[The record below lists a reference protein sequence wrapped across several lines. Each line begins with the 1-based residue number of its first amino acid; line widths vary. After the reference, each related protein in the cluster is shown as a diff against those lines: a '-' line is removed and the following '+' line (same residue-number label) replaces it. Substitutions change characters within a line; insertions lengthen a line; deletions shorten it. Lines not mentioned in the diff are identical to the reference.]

1 MTAPAPI
8 FTNIHGNQYETV
20 ASRIKRFRYDH
31 EDGSI
36 HTEVAI
42 QGDNIVT
49 KADVSVRGDGELC
62 HLASGTAEEFR
73 GTSQI
78 NNTSA
83 VENCE
88 TSAIGRALGI
98 AGYDASGNSV
108 ATADE
113 VSNAIHQQN
122 NQPRQQAMKQAYG
135 GQPQEPAPTPAPAP
149 AQHTPGPD
157 GKIVATYTP
166 TQVESVE
173 LKRKSDGR
181 PFTKYVVHCGDG
193 TKLTTLN
200 NNMAEC
206 AGAAI
211 NQSSDVE
218 VEHMAAN
225 RWGDCDMKGI
235 AIVDVMADA
244 IPEDEIPF

>member
-8 FTNIHGNQYETV
+8 FSDIRGKSYETV

-31 EDGSI
+31 PNGSIKTDMSSDDKSVVCQAEISIPVADQPTNQHLADGS
-36 HTEVAI
+36 
-42 QGDNIVT
+42 
-49 KADVSVRGDGELC
+49 
-62 HLASGTAEEFR
+62 AEEIR
-73 GTSQI
+73 GSSQI
-78 NNTSA
+78 NETSA

-122 NQPRQQAMKQAYG
+122 NQPKQQAMKQAYG
-135 GQPQEPAPTPAPAP
+135 GQPQAPAP
-149 AQHTPGPD
+149 AQAEHTPGPD

-181 PFTKYVVHCGDG
+181 PFTKYIVHCGDG

-200 NNMAEC
+200 GTMAEC
-206 AGAAI
+206 ASAAI

-218 VEHMAAN
+218 VEHTAPN
-225 RWGDCDMKGI
+225 RWGDCDLKGI
-235 AIVDVMADA
+235 GIVDVMVDA
-244 IPEDEIPF
+244 VPEDEVPF